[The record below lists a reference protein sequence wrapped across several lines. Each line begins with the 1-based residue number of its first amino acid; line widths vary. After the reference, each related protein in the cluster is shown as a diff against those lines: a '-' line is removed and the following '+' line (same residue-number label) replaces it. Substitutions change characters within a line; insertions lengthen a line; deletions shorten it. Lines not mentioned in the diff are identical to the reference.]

1 MDNLVA
7 PVQCAPYYSCVL
19 EYDDNSP
26 KTKAF
31 YPGIFS
37 IESTVFPLQL
47 SLVERGMWYRGQMF

>member
-1 MDNLVA
+1 MDNLDA
-7 PVQCAPYYSCVL
+7 PLQCAPYFCCVL

-37 IESTVFPLQL
+37 IESTVFPLQT
-47 SLVERGMWYRGQMF
+47 SSVERGLWNRGQEL